1 MTTFSG
7 AVFLLTA
14 ACTSDVSRCCGS
26 RSDSHSAGKNAILR
40 TRVLNIWG
48 VNIATWLT
56 NLGNKYVN
64 PMLEVWKQGSSIQTE
79 LLQVLLM
86 RS

>member
-1 MTTFSG
+1 MTTSNG
-7 AVFLLTA
+7 AVFFLTA
-14 ACTSDVSRCCGS
+14 ACTSAVSRCCGS
-26 RSDSHSAGKNAILR
+26 RSGSHSAEKNVILG
-40 TRVLNIWG
+40 TRVPVIWG